1 MCLLFVLA
9 ILFVFYLAYRDD
21 GFGPGK
27 QAWGYSEV
35 RPGAFIFWWLY
46 YAHSVVDD
54 DPANIVEK
62 PLIIW
67 LQGGPGGSS
76 TGYGNFEE
84 IGPLDRTLHERSHTW
99 VNDYHVLFVDSPVGS
114 GFSYTEDPSLLARN
128 SSTVVSDLM
137 AFLKDFY
144 RTIERATSIDWE
156 ATVPLYIASESYGG
170 RTAVE
175 FAYAL
180 DQAGRTGTVRCRLR
194 GVFLGN
200 AWLSPLDS
208 IGAWPD
214 YLHRMGYL
222 GERGR
227 KRVERR
233 VAAVREKVEQQQLGK
248 AMDGWHTLQD
258 VILEETGG
266 LNCYHILKPS
276 GKEKFRKDENSD
288 EVLEYGETEW
298 WKSPD
303 ATRRLSSLEALM
315 QGPVP
320 QKLGL
325 ANRPPWGAQQ
335 NAVFDALSEDFLR
348 SSVGTVERLLNETT
362 IDLILYNGHLD
373 LITCLPG
380 TLAWIRRI
388 FGQQEKPFHA
398 TREPFS
404 DDGIDSVVEGYRS
417 AFGPRFTL
425 YTVLRAGHMVPAD
438 NPTAMAHILRAHIAP
453 T

>member
-1 MCLLFVLA
+1 MMTLSGST
-9 ILFVFYLAYRDD
+9 DHED

-46 YAHSVVDD
+46 FAHTTTNEDR
-54 DPANIVEK
+54 PANYATK

-84 IGPLDRTLHERSHTW
+84 IGTLDRTLHERPHAW
-99 VNDYHVLFVDSPVGS
+99 VKDYHVLFVDSPVGS
-114 GFSYTEDPSLLARN
+114 GFSYTDDPSLLARN
-128 SSTVVSDLM
+128 SSTVVDDLL
-137 AFLKDFY
+137 AFVKDFY
-144 RTIERATSIDWE
+144 RTIGHSTSTDWE
-156 ATVPLYIASESYGG
+156 GTVPLYIASESYGG

-180 DQAGRTGTVRCRLR
+180 EQAARAGSIRCRLL
-194 GVFLGN
+194 GLFLGN

-227 KRVERR
+227 ALVERR
-233 VAAVREKVEQQQLGK
+233 VAMVREKMEQQRQGK
-248 AMDGWHTLQD
+248 AMAGWHALQD
-258 VILEETGG
+258 AILDETGG

-276 GKEKFRKDENSD
+276 VKETFRLDGNSD
-288 EVLEYGETEW
+288 EVLEYGETDW
-298 WKSPD
+298 WRAPLASSQS
-303 ATRRLSSLEALM
+303 SSLEALM

-320 QKLGL
+320 HKLGL
-325 ANRPPWGAQQ
+325 AGRPPWGAQR
-335 NAVFDALSEDFLR
+335 NAVFDALGEDFLR

-362 IDLILYNGHLD
+362 IELVLYNGHLD

-380 TLAWIRRI
+380 TLAWIHRL
-388 FGQQEKPFHA
+388 FSQQGA
-398 TREPFS
+398 ASDSTREPFFAG
-404 DDGIDSVVEGYRS
+404 DETDAVVEGYRS
-417 AFGPRFTL
+417 VYGPRFTL

-438 NPTAMAHILRAHIAP
+438 NPSAMAHILRSHIAP
-453 T
+453 I